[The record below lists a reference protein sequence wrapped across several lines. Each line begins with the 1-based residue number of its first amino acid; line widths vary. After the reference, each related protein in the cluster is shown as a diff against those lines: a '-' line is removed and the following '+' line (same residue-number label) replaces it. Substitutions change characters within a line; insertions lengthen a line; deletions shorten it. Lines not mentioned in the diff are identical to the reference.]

1 MPENILV
8 RATNWVGDLVMS
20 TPALAAIKKSCPDS
34 RISVLVRPPLEGL
47 LKGNPSVDEIILYDK
62 KLYKGPIGL
71 AGLARELRR
80 RRFDRAILLQNA
92 FEAALIAFMA
102 KIPVRMGYSTDGRGM
117 LLTHGVKVA
126 RETREKH
133 QVYYYL
139 DMLEALGLKSAG
151 EKPRLYPDRSER
163 RDALNLL
170 KEHGIGRGDLVVGIN
185 PGAQY
190 GVAKKWYPERYG
202 ALADRLIKDF
212 GARILIF
219 GGPGDVA
226 VAGTVEASMKGA
238 PVNLAGKTSLGGL
251 MALAGMCG
259 LFVTNDT
266 GAMHVAAALGV
277 PTLAVFGST
286 DPIATGPFGKGC
298 RIVRNPV
305 YCSPCLKRTCP
316 LKHYRCLES
325 VSVDKVYEAAAGML
339 DGENG

>member
-20 TPALAAIKKSCPDS
+20 TPALAAIRKSYPGS

-47 LKGNPSVDEIILYDK
+47 LKGNPAVDDIILYDK
-62 KLYKGPIGL
+62 KRYKGPMGI
-71 AGLARELRR
+71 AKLARELRR
-80 RRFDRAILLQNA
+80 RRFSRAILLQNA

-102 KIPVRMGYSTDGRGM
+102 NIPIRMGYSTDGRGL

-126 RETREKH
+126 RKTREKH

-151 EKPRLYPDRSER
+151 EKPRLYPGKEDR
-163 RDALNLL
+163 RDGANIL
-170 KEHGIGRGDLVVGIN
+170 KEHGISRGDLIVGIN

-202 ALADRLIKDF
+202 TLADRLIKNF
-212 GARILIF
+212 GAKILIF
-219 GGPGDVA
+219 GGAGDVS
-226 VAGTVEASMKGA
+226 VAGTVEASMKGGC
-238 PVNLAGKTSLGGL
+238 VNLAGKTSLEDL
-251 MALAGMCG
+251 MALAGKCR

-286 DPIATGPFGKGC
+286 DPVATGPFGKGC
-298 RIVRNPV
+298 RVVRNPV

-316 LKHYRCLES
+316 LKHYKCLES
-325 VSVDKVYEAAAGML
+325 VSVDRVYSEAARML
-339 DGENG
+339 EERDG